1 MLSFV
6 TCLPLCIGCHLLCSS
21 YDFPLSIHHS
31 PLLCIG
37 CKLFHLASILD
48 PLHWTCS
55 LSTVVVLSLL
65 VRPFALEASNLFIL
79 EASVSSLVSLSI
91 STKILTNFHYCM
103 MLKLFLVFCEKACVG
118 VSREDHVT
126 GAVCDSIGWVC
137 GHIVLQLVNCFGC
150 VFRGFGLL
158 GANDAQC
165 G

>member
-21 YDFPLSIHHS
+21 YDFLLSIHHS

-91 STKILTNFHYCM
+91 CTKILTNFHYCM
-103 MLKLFLVFCEKACVG
+103 MLKLFLVSILDK
-118 VSREDHVT
+118 
-126 GAVCDSIGWVC
+126 VCDIICCFAGGQQVIEGWC
-137 GHIVLQLVNCFGC
+137 ATDMHSGNRLRTHFLWP
-150 VFRGFGLL
+150 
-158 GANDAQC
+158 
-165 G
+165 

>member
-91 STKILTNFHYCM
+91 CTKILTNFHYCM
-103 MLKLFLVFCEKACVG
+103 MLKLFLVSILDK
-118 VSREDHVT
+118 
-126 GAVCDSIGWVC
+126 VCDIICCFAGGQVIEGWC
-137 GHIVLQLVNCFGC
+137 ATDMHSGNQLRTHF
-150 VFRGFGLL
+150 LWP
-158 GANDAQC
+158 
-165 G
+165 